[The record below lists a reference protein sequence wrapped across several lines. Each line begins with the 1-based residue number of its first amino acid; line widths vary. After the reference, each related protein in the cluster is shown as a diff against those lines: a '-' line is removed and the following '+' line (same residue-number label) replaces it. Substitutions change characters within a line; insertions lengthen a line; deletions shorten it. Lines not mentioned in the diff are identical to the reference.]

1 MRTTRGRRIIS
12 FFESQLRHS
21 KGEWAGRPLLLEP
34 WAKRI
39 LGDVFGTLREDGQRQ
54 YRRVYTEI
62 PRKNG
67 KSTVAA
73 GVALYLLMAD
83 NEAGAEVYSA
93 ASDRTQ
99 AAIVFEIAKSM
110 VESSPLLSKE
120 LKTYRNTIV
129 HPKSESTYKVLSAEA
144 YSKHGFNAHGIVFD
158 ELHAQP
164 NRDLW
169 DVLCTSTGARRQ
181 PLVWAITTAGYDRE
195 SICWEQHE
203 YARQIIDGV
212 IEDPSFYPFLSAADE
227 DDDWTSPEVWKKAN
241 PNLGIS
247 VSEEYLWQECERA
260 KNTPSY
266 QNTFR
271 RLHLN
276 QWTAQNCRAINMLH
290 WNECGESVDEKELI
304 GRDCYIGLD
313 LASTTDITAAVA
325 VFPPYEPDGD
335 YIVDAMFWIPGD
347 NIIEKGRKDRVDYS
361 VWVRD
366 GYIIATPGNVVDYD
380 RIRAWLN
387 EYAQGNY
394 QIREIAYDPWNA
406 MQLVTQLQGDGFT
419 MVPIRQGLPSLTA
432 PTKQMIALVES
443 HRLNHRGNP
452 VLRWMAD
459 NLEVTSDA
467 AGNIKPD
474 KSASRAK
481 IDGMVALIMAIDRA
495 TRNAMSESVYER
507 SEVLFL

>member
-1 MRTTRGRRIIS
+1 MKTTRGRRIIN
-12 FFESQLRHS
+12 FFENQLRHS
-21 KGEWAGRPLLLEP
+21 KGEWAGQPLLLEP
-34 WAKRI
+34 WTKR
-39 LGDVFGTLREDGQRQ
+39 LLSDVFGTIRDDDLRQ
-54 YRRVYTEI
+54 YRRVYAEI

-99 AAIVFEIAKSM
+99 AAIVFDIARSM
-110 VESSPLLSKE
+110 VEASPALSAE
-120 LKTYRNTIV
+120 LKCYRNTII
-129 HPKSESTYKVLSAEA
+129 HEKTSSTYKVLSAEA

-181 PLVWAITTAGYDRE
+181 PLIWAITTAGYDRE

-203 YARQIIDGV
+203 YARQVRDGIID
-212 IEDPSFYPFLSAADE
+212 DPTFYPFLATADE
-227 DDDWTSPEVWKKAN
+227 DDDWTDPEVWKKAN

-247 VSEEYLWQECERA
+247 VSEEYLAQECARA
-260 KNTPSY
+260 QNTPSY

-276 QWTAQNCRAINMLH
+276 QWTAQNNRAINMLH

-335 YIVDAMFWIPGD
+335 YITDAMFWIPGE
-347 NIIEKGRKDRVDYS
+347 NVIEKGRRDRVDYS
-361 VWVRD
+361 TWIRN

-380 RIRAWLN
+380 LIRAWLN
-387 EYAQGNY
+387 EYTKNY
-394 QIREIAYDPWNA
+394 RTMEIAFDPWNA

-419 MVPIRQGLPSLTA
+419 MVPIRQGLASLTA
-432 PTKQMIALVES
+432 PTKQVIALVES

-474 KSASRAK
+474 KGSSRAK

-495 TRNAMSESVYER
+495 TRHAGSVSVYET

>member
-21 KGEWAGRPLLLEP
+21 KGEWAGKPLILEP
-34 WAKRI
+34 WTKR
-39 LGDVFGTLREDGQRQ
+39 LLSDVFGTLRDDGLRQ
-54 YRRVYTEI
+54 YRRVYAEI
-62 PRKNG
+62 ARKNG
-67 KSTVAA
+67 KSTIAA

-83 NEAGAEVYSA
+83 GEPGAEVYSA

-99 AAIVFEIAKSM
+99 AAIVFEIARSM
-110 VESSPLLSKE
+110 VEASPALSAE

-129 HPKSESTYKVLSAEA
+129 HAKSESTYKVLSAEA
-144 YSKHGFNAHGIVFD
+144 YSKHGFNAHGIIFD

-203 YARQIIDGV
+203 YARQVMEGLID
-212 IEDPSFYPFLSAADE
+212 DPTFYPFIASADE
-227 DDDWTSPEVWKKAN
+227 DGDWTDPEMWRKAN
-241 PNLGIS
+241 PNLNIS
-247 VSEEYLWQECERA
+247 VSEEYLRQECERA

-276 QWTAQNCRAINMLH
+276 QWTAQNNRAINMLH
-290 WNECGESVDEKELI
+290 WNECGHAVSEADLI
-304 GRDCYIGLD
+304 GRECFIGLD
-313 LASTTDITAAVA
+313 LSSTTDITAVVI
-325 VFPPYEPDGD
+325 VFPPLDPDGD

-347 NIIEKGRKDRVDYS
+347 NIVEKGRKDRVDYS

-387 EYAQGNY
+387 DYAQGNY

-432 PTKQMIALVES
+432 PTKQMIALVEG
-443 HRLNHRGNP
+443 HRLNHQDNP

-474 KSASRAK
+474 KSTSRAK

-495 TRNAMSESVYER
+495 TRNATYESVYER
-507 SEVLFL
+507 SEVTFL

>member
-39 LGDVFGTLREDGQRQ
+39 LGDVFGTLREDGLRQ

-99 AAIVFEIAKSM
+99 AAIVFDIARSM
-110 VESSPLLSKE
+110 VEASPALSAE
-120 LKTYRNTIV
+120 LKCYRNTII
-129 HPKSESTYKVLSAEA
+129 HEKTSSTYKVLSAEA
-144 YSKHGFNAHGIVFD
+144 YSKHGFNAHGIIFD

-164 NRDLW
+164 SRDLW

-181 PLVWAITTAGYDRE
+181 PLIWAITTAGYDRE

-203 YARQIIDGV
+203 YARQVRDGI
-212 IEDPSFYPFLSAADE
+212 IEDPTFYSFLAAADE
-227 DDDWTSPEVWKKAN
+227 DDDWTDPDVWRKAN
-241 PNLGIS
+241 PNLGVS
-247 VSEEYLWQECERA
+247 VSEEYLAQECARA
-260 KNTPSY
+260 QNTPSY

-276 QWTAQNCRAINMLH
+276 QWTAQNSRAINMLH
-290 WNECGESVDEKELI
+290 WGECPDAISESELI

-313 LASTTDITAAVA
+313 LASTTDLTAAVV
-325 VFPPYEPDGD
+325 VFPPNEPDGD
-335 YIVDAMFWIPGD
+335 YITDSMFWIPGD
-347 NIIEKGRKDRVDYS
+347 NIIEKGRKDRVDYPR
-361 VWVRD
+361 WVREE
-366 GYIIATPGNVVDYD
+366 YISATPGNVIDYEF
-380 RIRAWLN
+380 IRAWLN
-387 EYAQGNY
+387 EYANRNY
-394 QIREIAYDPWNA
+394 RIREIAYDPWNA

-419 MVPIRQGLPSLTA
+419 MVPIRQGLASLTA

-495 TRNAMSESVYER
+495 TRHAGSVSVYET